1 MPRIGFKF
9 DKYSI
14 LTFPMAFA
22 IIPILLLASIIVGLC
37 TIILKVVVDVMT

>member
-1 MPRIGFKF
+1 MHRIGLKF

-22 IIPILLLASIIVGLC
+22 IIPILLIASIVVGVC